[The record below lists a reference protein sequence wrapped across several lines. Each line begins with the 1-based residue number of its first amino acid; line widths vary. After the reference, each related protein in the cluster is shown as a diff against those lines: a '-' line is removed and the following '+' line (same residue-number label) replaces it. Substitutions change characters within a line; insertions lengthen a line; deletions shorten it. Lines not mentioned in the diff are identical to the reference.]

1 MAALLLVSQIA
12 LSSIPN
18 TELVSF
24 LLIMFTLQFG
34 AEVFAAAEVFALLEI
49 AVYGLGLWNVMYLYI
64 WAILVALVLL
74 LKKYTVVTKY
84 KLAVLSG
91 LYGLAFG
98 ALCTIVYVIVTP
110 TTALAWWIAG
120 LGFDAWH
127 GICNF
132 IIMILL
138 YTPVKKVLEYAAGES
153 NKT

>member
-24 LLIMFTLQFG
+24 LLILFTLQFG
-34 AEVFAAAEVFALLEI
+34 AEVFLVAEVFALLEI
-49 AVYGLGLWNVMYLYI
+49 AVYGLGLWNIMYLYI

-74 LKKYTVVTKY
+74 LKKYTTVTKY

-98 ALCTIVYVIVTP
+98 ALCTLVYLVVTP

-120 LGFDAWH
+120 LSFDVWH

-132 IIMILL
+132 IIMVLL
-138 YTPVKKVLEYAAGES
+138 YTPVKKVLDYAAGEFR
-153 NKT
+153 KT